1 MDNLIF
7 PTRVKVPQTHQTF
20 IQFLAVIVWSLLN
33 TCMNNYKNFKD
44 DALTADWLRD
54 NGLNDKTFSTAK
66 LNAIRAQ
73 TMAHTLLTQHRNQ
86 LSNSQIQSLT
96 AFQQAT
102 ATKRDIQRV
111 SDSFCKCVMN
121 INANINRKLFRQH
134 RKLNRQH
141 TQATTI

>member
-1 MDNLIF
+1 
-7 PTRVKVPQTHQTF
+7 V
-20 IQFLAVIVWSLLN
+20 VIVWTLQN
-33 TCMNNYKNFKD
+33 TYMNNYKNFKD

-73 TMAHTLLTQHRNQ
+73 SMAHTLLTQHRNL

-121 INANINRKLFRQH
+121 INASINRKLFRQH